1 MEIAVFRR
9 ILSFV
14 VAVAATSCLAL
25 ASAPPIDSAAPA
37 PFVQSLA

>member
-1 MEIAVFRR
+1 MEIAAFRR

-14 VAVAATSCLAL
+14 VAVAATSCLTL

-37 PFVQSLA
+37 PFVQPVA